1 MKLSNLIKEQVSERR
16 TKILLSEDQFRRL
29 AFRIL
34 SEQEQGTIKNTHLIK
49 TNTHAQKKK

>member
-16 TKILLSEDQFRRL
+16 NKILLSEDQFRRL

-34 SEQEQGTIKNTHLIK
+34 SEQEQGTIKSTYLIK
-49 TNTHAQKKK
+49 QNSNVKKK

>member
-1 MKLSNLIKEQVSERR
+1 MKFFNLMKEQAPSKK
-16 TKILLSEDQFRRL
+16 TKMLVTESQFRRL

>member
-1 MKLSNLIKEQVSERR
+1 MKEQAPSKK
-16 TKILLSEDQFRRL
+16 TKMLVTESQFRRL

>member
-29 AFRIL
+29 ALRIL
-34 SEQEQGTIKNTHLIK
+34 SEQEQGTIKSTYLIK
-49 TNTHAQKKK
+49 QNSNVKKK